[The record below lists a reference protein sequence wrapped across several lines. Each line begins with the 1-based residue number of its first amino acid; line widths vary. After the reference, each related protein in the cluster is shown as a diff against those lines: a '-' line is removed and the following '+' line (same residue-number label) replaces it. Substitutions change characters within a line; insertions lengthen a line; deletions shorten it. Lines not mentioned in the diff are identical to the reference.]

1 MTSDQIKD
9 LQARGIDWTG
19 MPLQQDGIMG
29 EKTAW
34 FQYLES
40 LDRRREKIVRT
51 ALKYYQMPVKE
62 DAGRPNRGFWV
73 DKFQV
78 PTGQPLG
85 IPWCLCF
92 VSAVMTE
99 AGADW
104 PVYHASAAGA
114 MAWAG
119 QAHRIVKDPLPG
131 DCFVFLYP
139 PESSLAGH
147 GHGGIV
153 LGSDGSWI
161 ADCDGNVGDSARVGF
176 RAKAGLTFLR
186 SLESEVQ
193 PVMPQGLER
202 LDGHGTR

>member
-1 MTSDQIKD
+1 MNNDQIKD

-19 MPLQQDGIMG
+19 MTLQQDGVMG

-51 ALKYYQMPVKE
+51 ALKYFQMPVKE

-73 DKFQV
+73 DAFQK
-78 PTGQPLG
+78 PTGLPPG
-85 IPWCLCF
+85 MPWCLCF

-104 PVYHASAAGA
+104 PVYHASAASA
-114 MAWAG
+114 MAWGAS
-119 QAHRIVKDPLPG
+119 QHRIVKEPLPG
-131 DCFVFLYP
+131 DIFAFLYP

-161 ADCDGNVGDSARVGF
+161 ADCDGNVGDSVKVGF
-176 RAKAGLTFLR
+176 RAKAGLTFIR
-186 SLESEVQ
+186 SLDLETSS
-193 PVMPQGLER
+193 VMPSGIPR
-202 LDGHGTR
+202 LDGHSTT